1 MLRVVEYIADRAEAF
16 KIDGVLRIRFE
27 IFAESDDE
35 VVHGAG
41 GDDSGVSPAD
51 FQDLFSRERPAP
63 VGDKEF

>member
-1 MLRVVEYIADRAEAF
+1 MPRVVKYVADRAAAF
-16 KIDGVLRIRFE
+16 KIDGVLRILFE

-41 GDDSGVSPAD
+41 GNDSGVSPAD
-51 FQDLFSRERPAP
+51 FQDLFSRERLAP